1 MTTMTVVELTNR
13 SASRGGANGRE
24 VASRSELRTVV
35 PLAVARDC
43 SALDT
48 RDDDARE
55 PVPLARG
62 ADMVPVFE
70 DIVGAS
76 PALETVLARIAKVA
90 PTDATVLISGETGTG
105 KELVARA
112 IHRRSPRS
120 ERPMIGV
127 NCAAIPAEL
136 IAAEL
141 FGHERGAFT
150 GAWQRRLGRFELAA
164 GGTLFL
170 DEVGVLPMEAQ
181 IALLRALQER
191 EFERVGGT
199 QSIRADVR
207 VVAAT
212 NGDLEAAIAAGTFR
226 SDLYYRLN
234 VVPIEIPPLRERR
247 EDIPYLVEFFVDRYA
262 RRAGKTVQSVSRRTL
277 DRLTAYPWP
286 GNIRELENVIERSV
300 ILSESGVL
308 AIDECWLSGKATRPP
323 PVRPVVVPRSVGMER
338 HQRGRDESEGQ
349 TLEEIERRAIL
360 RALRSTRWVIGGPNG
375 AAGVLGLKRTT
386 LQCRMQKLGIVRNAT
401 AHSSAG
407 RDDRCAPC
415 DARPPAAR
423 S

>member
-1 MTTMTVVELTNR
+1 MTVVELTKR
-13 SASRGGANGRE
+13 SASRAGSIGRGVE
-24 VASRSELRTVV
+24 PRSELRTVV
-35 PLAVARDC
+35 PLAVACDRI
-43 SALDT
+43 ALQAGAQDP
-48 RDDDARE
+48 RE
-55 PVPLARG
+55 PVPPAR
-62 ADMVPVFE
+62 DTDTVPMFE

-76 PALETVLARIAKVA
+76 PALQTVLSRISKVA

-112 IHRRSPRS
+112 IHRRSFRS

-127 NCAAIPAEL
+127 NCAAIPGEL

-170 DEVGVLPMEAQ
+170 DEVGELPAEAQ

-199 QSIRADVR
+199 QPIRADVR

-247 EDIPYLVEFFVDRYA
+247 EDIPSLVEFFVDRYA
-262 RRAGKTVQSVSRRTL
+262 RRAGKTVCSISRRTL
-277 DRLTAYPWP
+277 DRLTAYRWP
-286 GNIRELENVIERSV
+286 GNIRELQNIIERSV
-300 ILSESGVL
+300 ILSESGALV
-308 AIDECWLSGKATRPP
+308 IDERWPSGEATLAPP
-323 PVRPVVVPRSVGMER
+323 ARPVAVPRSVGMER
-338 HQRGRDESEGQ
+338 QPQERDESEGQ

-360 RALRSTRWVIGGPNG
+360 RAVRSTHWVIGGPNG
-375 AAGVLGLKRTT
+375 AAAVLGLKRTT
-386 LQCRMQKLGIVRNAT
+386 LQCRMHKLGIVRDAG
-401 AHSSAG
+401 AHG
-407 RDDRCAPC
+407 VG
-415 DARPPAAR
+415 AAHR
-423 S
+423 Y

>member
-1 MTTMTVVELTNR
+1 MTTTVIELTKR
-13 SASRGGANGRE
+13 SAAMRGGAGGGE
-24 VASRSELRTVV
+24 VERRSELHPVV

-43 SALDT
+43 SARQT
-48 RDDDARE
+48 GAEEVRE
-55 PVPLARG
+55 LVPLARG
-62 ADMVPVFE
+62 ADAIPVFE

-76 PALETVLARIAKVA
+76 PALETVLSCISKVA

-170 DEVGVLPMEAQ
+170 DEVGELPTEAQ

-199 QSIRADVR
+199 QPIRADVR

-212 NGDLEAAIAAGTFR
+212 NGDLGAAITAGTFR

-234 VVPIEIPPLRERR
+234 VFPIEIPPLRERR
-247 EDIPYLVEFFVDRYA
+247 EDIPALVEFFVDRYA
-262 RRAGKTVQSVSRRTL
+262 RRAGKTVCSISRRTL
-277 DRLTAYPWP
+277 DRLTAYRWP
-286 GNIRELENVIERSV
+286 GNIRELQNVIERSV
-300 ILSESGVL
+300 ILSESAVL
-308 AIDECWLSGKATRPP
+308 ALDERWLTHQATLGQPAHEP
-323 PVRPVVVPRSVGMER
+323 PVLQSVRMER
-338 HQRGRDESEGQ
+338 RDAPPDR

-360 RALRSTRWVIGGPNG
+360 RAVRLTHWVIGGPNG
-375 AAGVLGLKRTT
+375 AAAVLGLKRTT
-386 LQCRMQKLGIVRNAT
+386 LQCRMHKLGIVRDAR
-401 AHSSAG
+401 AHGAPVGMDGAG
-407 RDDRCAPC
+407 RVTPGRQGS
-415 DARPPAAR
+415 R